1 MNSISK
7 DIFLSCSGSR
17 SIENIQ
23 TVVKSVVSYWII
35 GLGNMVMMVIIM
47 LYTLTK
53 YKMRNR
59 QADTKIEK

>member
-23 TVVKSVVSYWII
+23 TVFKSVVSYWII
-35 GLGNMVMMVIIM
+35 GLGNTVMMVIII

>member
-17 SIENIQ
+17 SIESIQ
-23 TVVKSVVSYWII
+23 TVFKSVVSYWII
-35 GLGNMVMMVIIM
+35 GLGNTVMMVIII

-59 QADTKIEK
+59 QADTEIEK

>member
-1 MNSISK
+1 MNSIGK

-35 GLGNMVMMVIIM
+35 GLGNMVMMVIII